1 MKETTS
7 FVFYPEWA
15 EALSGCSR
23 EVRSLV
29 YEAVIEYGTTGIE
42 PAIESEAAAVAFA
55 FIRIQIDRNRERYE
69 AVCEKRRKAA
79 EKRWSSKP
87 SKPQKPSRPAG
98 TSAPSAPSS
107 PSVSPETAVYQDVSG
122 DEFLEE
128 FFADNRREAVEQL
141 CRVRDLGDVD
151 NFRRLARDVVDE
163 WRAMGRLHHP
173 DRSDAYSHLV
183 NQCSIKKQK
192 EKTQTATNAAATA
205 TAYLT
210 PNQQYEARQREFAES
225 IRKRLARGE
234 DTFDYNRYY

>member
-15 EALSGCSR
+15 EALSVCSR

-55 FIRIQIDRNRERYE
+55 FIRLQIDRNRERYE

-79 EKRWSSKP
+79 EKRWSSK
-87 SKPQKPSRPAG
+87 SSRSAESPAE
-98 TSAPSAPSS
+98 TPAPSAPSTPTDS
-107 PSVSPETAVYQDVSG
+107 AVYQGVSG

-183 NQCSIKKQK
+183 NQCSIKNQK
-192 EKTQTATNAAATA
+192 EKTQTATNAAA

>member
-15 EALSGCSR
+15 EALSVCSR

-29 YEAVIEYGTTGIE
+29 YEAVIEYGTTGSE

-55 FIRIQIDRNRERYE
+55 FIRVQIDRNRERYE

-79 EKRWSSKP
+79 EKRWSSKSSKP
-87 SKPQKPSRPAG
+87 SKPSKPAG

-107 PSVSPETAVYQDVSG
+107 PSVSSETAVYQDVSG

-183 NQCSIKKQK
+183 NQCSIKNQK
-192 EKTQTATNAAATA
+192 EKTQTATNAAA